1 MFTILSEFGVGYCWL
16 VALVCSSFLAAASL
30 VFGMGACWI
39 HEVPL
44 VGFLVF
50 PSKLQ
55 QALTEVA
62 NFLARLCVFWC
73 FSRGYQVTARVAF
86 SVANMNVDAHIV
98 LSCGGFIRAFP
109 QGKRLFAMM
118 A

>member
-1 MFTILSEFGVGYCWL
+1 MFTILSELGVGYCWL
-16 VALVCSSFLAAASL
+16 AALVCSSFLAAASL
-30 VFGMGACWI
+30 VFGLGARQI
-39 HEVPL
+39 HEVTT
-44 VGFLVF
+44 VYLVF

-55 QALTEVA
+55 RALTEVA

-73 FSRGYQVTARVAF
+73 LSRGYQVTARVAF